1 MTITMRTLLLA
12 IIALATTACTSTR
25 SLSAAE
31 EANIAGLEPGVSI
44 TIETGNGEKRKG
56 RFVELENDQLV
67 YEARTGVEQRI
78 ALADIRELRFREY
91 DGEKTGAVVGGTA
104 AVAGAVLLGF
114 VQVIGAF
121 AQGM

>member
-1 MTITMRTLLLA
+1 MKTILIALIAITM
-12 IIALATTACTSTR
+12 TACTSTR
-25 SLSAAE
+25 SLTATQETS
-31 EANIAGLEPGVSI
+31 IAGLEPGASI
-44 TIETGNGEKRKG
+44 TVETHDGEKRKG
-56 RFVELENDQLV
+56 QFVELDNDELV
-67 YEARTGVEQRI
+67 YEARSGNEQRI